1 MTRPAISRWVPAFLA
16 AVIAATPAPITA
28 QAKQNTDT
36 STAPA
41 AQPAKGKAPR
51 KAAADTS
58 ADTTAST
65 ASIDSLSWL
74 GIRNIGP
81 TVAGGRVAAVVGV
94 PGQPNVYYVGPS
106 GGGVFKTTDGGIS
119 WKAVFEKQ
127 PEASIGAI
135 ALAPN
140 NPNIVWVGTGE
151 GNIRN
156 DVLDGHGVYLSTD
169 AGQSWHFMG
178 LKDAGQISRIVIDP
192 ANSDRVFVAAIGN
205 AWKPNAERGVFRTTD
220 GGRTWKKVL
229 FVNDTT
235 GTSDLVME
243 PGNPSVLFA
252 GMWQVRRFPWNLENG
267 GKGSGLW
274 RSTDG
279 GDTWTRLHEG
289 LPDGPYGRIALGTS
303 KSDPTHVYALVEAKS
318 GLLWETHDL
327 GDHWSSVSGNH
338 ALDVRPFYFS
348 RIDVSPTDDRRVY
361 FSSFQLMESRDGGH
375 TAHEIDGN
383 VVHPDHHALWID
395 PTDGNRMIQ
404 GNDGGVYVS
413 HDAGASWR
421 YLNNLPIGQF
431 YMVAADSRQPFRLCG
446 GLQDNNAWCGPSS
459 NQVEGDGSGAAWYT
473 VTGGD
478 GEYAVP
484 APSDSN
490 IIYVDSQNGFVTR
503 LDLKTGVSRL
513 IRPYIPGVEMQA
525 PSSLKYR
532 FNWTS
537 PIAVSATNA
546 DEVFLG
552 GNVLFKSTDG
562 GAHWA
567 EISPD
572 VTRNEKS
579 RQVTSGGNVEY
590 DISGAETYNTIL
602 AITIAP
608 TDTNVIWLGTDDG
621 NVQVTKDGGKTWT
634 NVRPKVKGLPD
645 EGRVYQVGVSPFDP
659 GTAYITLDYH
669 EFGDDTPYVF
679 KTTNYGASWTSI
691 SHGLP
696 AYPAHVVREDP
707 AQKGFLLLGTDNGLW
722 YSRDA
727 GATWKTMASAFPTA
741 AVFDILFVKHTRSVA
756 IATHGRGL
764 FMLDDIAPLEALTP
778 QVASS
783 AFHVFDVSPA
793 TLWHANE
800 YGGSP
805 ASAFHAPSAPRA
817 AVIRYWLSKKLE
829 PNAVQ
834 KARHEGAVRIAILD
848 AQGDTVFTG
857 DGGAK
862 AGMNAFDWRLDHKG
876 PTKLAIAPP
885 PPPGAGEDD
894 GFPGPDVLPG
904 TYTAI
909 VTANGQTERRP
920 VDVRSDPHLSYDLAA
935 AKDQLATAMAF
946 RDEVSSANAILN
958 GLHSLRRQLAGVD
971 STAVALAPNG
981 IVSDTTVMHA
991 AHELDDKAKALMD
1004 SMYNPKLQR
1013 EAPEDDIHYL
1023 QGFYDQL
1030 VGVGF
1035 GVQFVYD
1042 QAPSDPVKAE
1052 LARVKADLASYQSK
1066 YDALVKTDVPA
1077 FNAVASK
1084 AGMPGVKL

>member
-1 MTRPAISRWVPAFLA
+1 MHMSRPLVVRSALCLA
-16 AVIAATPAPITA
+16 AIVAFAAPPLAA
-28 QAKQNTDT
+28 QAKQKGDT

-41 AQPAKGKAPR
+41 KQPSKGKAPA
-51 KAAADTS
+51 KPASDSS
-58 ADTTAST
+58 ADTTAA
-65 ASIDSLSWL
+65 ASIDSLAWL
-74 GIRNIGP
+74 GIRNLGP
-81 TVAGGRVAAVVGV
+81 TVAGGRVAAVAGV
-94 PGQPNVYYVGPS
+94 PGDPNVYYVGPG

-151 GNIRN
+151 ANIRN
-156 DVLDGHGVYLSTD
+156 DVINGHGVYLSTD

-178 LKDAGQISRIVIDP
+178 LRDAGQISRIVIDP
-192 ANSDRVFVAAIGN
+192 ANSDRVFVAAVGN
-205 AWKPNAERGVFRTTD
+205 AWKPNGERGVFRTTD
-220 GGRTWKKVL
+220 GGRSWKKVL

-235 GTSDLVME
+235 GAGDLVME
-243 PGNPSVLFA
+243 PGNPSVLLA
-252 GMWQVRRFPWNLENG
+252 GTWQVRRFPWKLDNG
-267 GKGSGLW
+267 GKGSGIW

-303 KSDPTHVYALVEAKS
+303 KSDPTHVYAIVEAKS

-383 VVHPDHHALWID
+383 TVHPDHHALWID
-395 PTDGNRMIQ
+395 PTNPARMIQ

-446 GLQDNNAWCGPSS
+446 GLQDNNAWCGPSN
-459 NQVEGDGSGAAWYT
+459 NQVEGDGSGAEWYA

-513 IRPYIPGVEMQA
+513 IRPYIPGVEQTA
-525 PSSLKYR
+525 PANLKYR

-537 PIAVSATNA
+537 PIAVSASNA
-546 DEVFLG
+546 NEVFLG

-562 GAHWA
+562 GAHWTV
-567 EISPD
+567 ISPD

-579 RQVTSGGNVEY
+579 KQVTSGGDVEY

-602 AITIAP
+602 TITIAP
-608 TDTNVIWLGTDDG
+608 TDSNVIWLGTDDG
-621 NVQVTKDGGKTWT
+621 NVQVTRDGGKTWT
-634 NVRPKVKGLPD
+634 NVRPKAKGLPD
-645 EGRVYQVGVSPFDP
+645 EGRVYQVGVSPFDA
-659 GTAYITLDYH
+659 GTAYITLDDH
-669 EFGDDTPYVF
+669 EFGDDSPYVF
-679 KTTNYGASWTSI
+679 KTTNYGGSWAAI
-691 SHGLP
+691 SRGLP
-696 AYPAHVVREDP
+696 AYAAHVVREDP

-727 GATWKTMASAFPTA
+727 GETWKSLASAFPTA
-741 AVFDILFVKHTRSVA
+741 PVFDILFVKNTRSVA

-764 FMLDDIAPLEALTP
+764 FVLDDIAPLQALTP
-778 QVASS
+778 QIASS
-783 AFHVFDVSPA
+783 AFHVFDVEPA
-793 TLWHANE
+793 TLWHSNE
-800 YGGSP
+800 YGGPS
-805 ASAFHAPSAPRA
+805 ASAYHAPSTPRA
-817 AVIRYWLSKKLE
+817 AVIRYWLARKLE
-829 PNAVQ
+829 ATAAE

-848 AQGDTVFTG
+848 AQNDTVYTG
-857 DGGAK
+857 NGGAK
-862 AGMNAFDWRLDHKG
+862 AGMNAFEWRLGYKG
-876 PTKLAIAPP
+876 PTKLAIAPA
-885 PPPGAGEDD
+885 PPPGAGDD

-904 TYTAI
+904 TYTALI
-909 VTANGQTERRP
+909 TANGQTERRAIE
-920 VDVRSDPHLSYDLAA
+920 VRSDPHLAYDAA
-935 AKDQLATAMAF
+935 AARDQLTSALAL
-946 RDEVSSANAILN
+946 RDDVSSANAILN
-958 GLHSLRRQLAGVD
+958 GLHSLRRQLADVD
-971 STAVALAPNG
+971 STATALAPNG
-981 IVSDTTVMHA
+981 VVADTTVLHA
-991 AHELDDKAKALMD
+991 AHTLDDKAKALMD
-1004 SMYNPKLQR
+1004 TMYNSQLQR

-1042 QAPSDPVKAE
+1042 QSPSDPVKEE
-1052 LARVKADLASYQSK
+1052 LATVKKDLSGYQAK
-1066 YDALVKTDVPA
+1066 YDALVKTDVAA
-1077 FNAVASK
+1077 FNAVAQK
-1084 AGMPGVKL
+1084 AGVPGVKL

>member
-1 MTRPAISRWVPAFLA
+1 MLRSRILDSCYVAGLALA
-16 AVIAATPAPITA
+16 AGVAPTLSAQKPAKPAAP
-28 QAKQNTDT
+28 DT
-36 STAPA
+36 SS
-41 AQPAKGKAPR
+41 
-51 KAAADTS
+51 D
-58 ADTTAST
+58 TASV
-65 ASIDSLSWL
+65 DSLQWL
-74 GIRNIGP
+74 GIRNLGP
-81 TVAGGRVAAVVGV
+81 TVAGGRVAAVTGV
-94 PGQPNVYYVGPS
+94 PGNPNIYYVGPS
-106 GGGVFKTTDGGIS
+106 AGGVFKTLDGGIT
-119 WKAVFEKQ
+119 WKAVFDKE

-156 DVLDGHGVYLSTD
+156 DVVNGHGVYLSTD

-192 ANSDRVFVAAIGN
+192 NNSDRVFVAAIGN
-205 AWKPNAERGVFRTTD
+205 AWKPNADRGVFRTTD
-220 GGRTWKKVL
+220 GGHTWKKVL

-235 GTSDLVME
+235 GTGDLVME

-303 KSDPTHVYALVEAKS
+303 RSDPTHIYAIVEAKS

-348 RIDVSPTDDRRVY
+348 RIDVSPSDDRRVY

-375 TAHEIDGN
+375 TAHEIDGS

-413 HDAGASWR
+413 HDAGQSWR

-446 GLQDNNAWCGPSS
+446 GLQDNNAWCGPS
-459 NQVEGDGSGAAWYT
+459 NNLVEGDGSGAEWYT

-490 IIYVDSQNGFVTR
+490 VVYVDSQNGFVTR
-503 LDLKTGVSRL
+503 LDLATGVSRL
-513 IRPYIPGVEMQA
+513 IRPYMPGVEMMN

-546 DEVFLG
+546 NEVFLG

-572 VTRNEKS
+572 VTRNDKS
-579 RQVTSGGNVEY
+579 KQVTSGGKIEY

-602 AITIAP
+602 TITIAP

-621 NVQVTKDGGKTWT
+621 NVQVTKDGGRTWT
-634 NVRPKVKGLPD
+634 NVRPKAKGLPD
-645 EGRVYQVGVSPFDP
+645 EGRVYQVGVSPFDA

-679 KTTNYGASWTSI
+679 MTRDYGATWTSVA
-691 SHGLP
+691 HGLP
-696 AYPAHVVREDP
+696 AYAAHVVREDP

-727 GATWKTMASAFPTA
+727 GSTWKSMASAFPTSP
-741 AVFDILFVKHTRSVA
+741 VLDIQFIKNTRSVA

-764 FMLDDIAPLEALTP
+764 FVIDDIAPLEMLTP
-778 QVASS
+778 QIASS
-783 AFHVFDVSPA
+783 AFHVFDVAPA
-793 TLWHANE
+793 ALWHANE

-805 ASAFHAPSAPRA
+805 ASAYHAPSLDRA
-817 AVIRYWLSKKLE
+817 AMIRYWLHRKTE
-829 PNAVQ
+829 ATAAQ
-834 KARHEGAVRIAILD
+834 KARHEGPVRIVILD
-848 AQGDTVFTG
+848 SKGDTVYTANGTG
-857 DGGAK
+857 K
-862 AGMNAFDWRLDHKG
+862 AGMNTYEWRLGYHG
-876 PTKLAIAPP
+876 PTKLVIAPQ
-885 PPPGAGEDD
+885 GEGQSDSND
-894 GFPGPDVLPG
+894 GGPGPDVLPG
-904 TYTAI
+904 TYTAV
-909 VTANGQTERRP
+909 VTADTQTVRRTIE
-920 VDVRSDPHLSYDLAA
+920 VRTDPHLSFDVAA
-935 AKDQLATAMAF
+935 AREQLTTALAMRDQIT
-946 RDEVSSANAILN
+946 VANGILN
-958 GLHSLRRQLAGVD
+958 GLHNLRRQLAGVD
-971 STAVALAPNG
+971 STAIAMSPNG
-981 IVSDTTVMHA
+981 MPGDTTVMHA
-991 AHELDDKAKALMD
+991 AHQLDEKAKALMD
-1004 SMYNPKLQR
+1004 TLWNPTLQR

-1023 QGFYDQL
+1023 QSFYDRL
-1030 VGVGF
+1030 VGTGF
-1035 GVQFVYD
+1035 GVQFVFD
-1042 QAPSDPVKAE
+1042 QAPSDPVKEE
-1052 LARVKADLASYQSK
+1052 LTAVKSLLATYKAK
-1066 YDALVKTDVPA
+1066 YDALLKTDVPT
-1077 FNAVASK
+1077 FNAVAEK
-1084 AGMPGVKL
+1084 AGVPGVRL

>member
-1 MTRPAISRWVPAFLA
+1 MSRPHILHVFAHAIGVLSVFALAPNARAQKPAKA
-16 AVIAATPAPITA
+16 ASS
-28 QAKQNTDT
+28 DT
-36 STAPA
+36 SS
-41 AQPAKGKAPR
+41 
-51 KAAADTS
+51 D
-58 ADTTAST
+58 TASV
-65 ASIDSLSWL
+65 DSLSWL

-94 PGQPNVYYVGPS
+94 PGNPNIYYVGPS
-106 GGGVFKTTDGGIS
+106 AGGVFKTLDGGIT
-119 WKAVFEKQ
+119 WKAVFEKE

-156 DVLDGHGVYLSTD
+156 DVVNGHGVYLSTD

-192 ANSDRVFVAAIGN
+192 TNADRVFVAAIGN

-220 GGRTWKKVL
+220 GGKTWKKVL

-235 GTSDLVME
+235 GTSDLVMQ

-279 GDTWTRLHEG
+279 GVTWTRLHEG

-303 KSDPTHVYALVEAKS
+303 KSDPTHVYAIVEAKS

-327 GDHWSSVSGNH
+327 GDHWTSVSGNH

-348 RIDVSPTDDRRVY
+348 RIEVSPTDDRRVY

-413 HDAGASWR
+413 HDAGQTWR

-446 GLQDNNAWCGPSS
+446 GLQDNNAWCGPS
-459 NQVEGDGSGAAWYT
+459 NNLVEGDGSGAEWYT

-490 IIYVDSQNGFVTR
+490 IVYVDSQNGFVTR
-503 LDLKTGVSRL
+503 IDLRTGVSRL
-513 IRPYIPGVEMQA
+513 IRPYIPGVEMMA
-525 PSSLKYR
+525 PSSLEYR
-532 FNWTS
+532 FNWTA
-537 PIAVSATNA
+537 PIAVSATDAN
-546 DEVFLG
+546 EVFLG

-562 GAHWA
+562 GAHWTA
-567 EISPD
+567 ISPD
-572 VTRNEKS
+572 VTHNDKS
-579 RQVTSGGNVEY
+579 KQVTSGGKIEY

-602 AITIAP
+602 TINVAP

-621 NVQVTKDGGKTWT
+621 NVQVTKDGGRTWT

-645 EGRVYQVGVSPFDP
+645 EGRVYQVGVSPFDA

-679 KTTNYGASWTSI
+679 MTTNYGASWTSI
-691 SHGLP
+691 ARGLP
-696 AYPAHVVREDP
+696 AYAAHVVREDP

-722 YSRDA
+722 YSRDV
-727 GATWKTMASAFPTA
+727 GATWKSMASAFPTSP
-741 AVFDILFVKHTRSVA
+741 VFDIQFVKNTRSVA

-764 FMLDDIAPLEALTP
+764 FVIDDIAPLEALTQ

-783 AFHVFDVSPA
+783 RFHAFDVAPA
-793 TLWHANE
+793 ALWHSNE
-800 YGGSP
+800 YAGSP
-805 ASAFHAPSAPRA
+805 ASAYHAPNADRA
-817 AVIRYWLSKKLE
+817 AAIRYWLNRKLE
-829 PNAVQ
+829 ATAVQ
-834 KARHEGAVRIAILD
+834 KARHEGPVRILILD
-848 AQGDTVFTG
+848 AQNDTVYTG
-857 DGGAK
+857 NGTGK
-862 AGMNAFDWRLDHKG
+862 PGMNTFEWRLRYRG

-885 PPPGAGEDD
+885 SQGPSDQDD
-894 GFPGPDVLPG
+894 GGPGPDVLPG
-904 TYTAI
+904 TYTAV
-909 VTANGQTERRP
+909 VTGDSQTVRRTIE
-920 VDVRSDPHLSYDLAA
+920 VRADPHLAFDAA
-935 AKDQLATAMAF
+935 AAREQLTTALAMRDQIS
-946 RDEVSSANAILN
+946 EANAVLN

-971 STAVALAPNG
+971 STAIAMAPNG
-981 IVSDTTVMHA
+981 IPGDTTVMHA
-991 AHELDDKAKALMD
+991 AHQLDVKAKALMD
-1004 SMYNPKLQR
+1004 TLYNPDLQR

-1023 QGFYDQL
+1023 QSFYDRL
-1030 VGVGF
+1030 VGTGF
-1035 GVQFVYD
+1035 GVQFVFD

-1052 LARVKADLASYQSK
+1052 LTTVKGLLASYKAK
-1066 YDALVKTDVPA
+1066 YDALVNTDVPA
-1077 FNAVASK
+1077 FNAVAQK
-1084 AGMPGVKL
+1084 AGVPGVKL